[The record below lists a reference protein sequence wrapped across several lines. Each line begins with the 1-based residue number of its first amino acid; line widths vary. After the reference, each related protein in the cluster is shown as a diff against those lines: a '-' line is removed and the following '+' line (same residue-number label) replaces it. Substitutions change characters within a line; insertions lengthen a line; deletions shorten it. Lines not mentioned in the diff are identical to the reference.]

1 MCQTV
6 LQDTVPYT
14 VFTKI
19 PKSHKSFKNQIIWAT
34 VSYKVDIQTNFIW
47 DLQKIEH
54 QSKNAFFLFGRK
66 KILV

>member
-1 MCQTV
+1 MSQTV
-6 LQDTVPYT
+6 L

-54 QSKNAFFLFGRK
+54 LSKKRLFPFLERK